1 LRIHGYRLASFI
13 VFAAITCTFPAP
25 AADAFY
31 LGTWKIA
38 SAVVAP
44 WVEPG
49 RKPGEAEM
57 KSLVG
62 KTVVIRAS
70 EMTGPR
76 QIACKGPK
84 YVVRDYPADM
94 LFQGAFGEMNRRD
107 KSVDPVKVAAKVG
120 FIGSSWKT
128 LETGCPVEL
137 DYHFADAT
145 TAAFGLNDY
154 VYTMRKE

>member
-1 LRIHGYRLASFI
+1 MRIHPYRLASFVI
-13 VFAAITCTFPAP
+13 VATITCTSAAR

-44 WVEPG
+44 WVETG

-57 KSLVG
+57 KTLVG
-62 KTVVIRAS
+62 KIVVIRTN

-128 LETGCPVEL
+128 LETGCSVEL

-154 VYTMRKE
+154 VYTMKKE